1 MENTFHVQIKLKA
14 APESIFRALT
24 DSTALA
30 GWFAEF
36 AEVNLDEKCYDFWG
50 RFTPETPAQEAG
62 HHPIQEYESGK
73 HLKFQWHLVNTD
85 TIAQV
90 LLETRDQRTLVI
102 VKHDATLSNTDFSR
116 YSVEDFWLLSLEN
129 LRRHLDGKA
138 PVRCD
143 FSGPMKGDIRHT
155 VEIDGNA
162 QAVFDALVKPEQIQ
176 RWIASHA
183 TIEPIVGGRYE
194 IGWEHGGP
202 TKILELVPNQ
212 KLSILW
218 PGEGGNDTVLTWTLE
233 ESSGKTRLTIVHS
246 GFAPDQDTGGLQVG
260 WLNFTS
266 WVKSL
271 VEYGDDWQPA
281 VVQIPAG
288 FEWLYPASIRAAQN
302 EI

>member
-1 MENTFHVQIKLKA
+1 MENTFHIQIKLKA
-14 APESIFRALT
+14 MPEAIFHALT

-36 AEVNLDEKCYDFWG
+36 AAVSLNEKSYDFWG
-50 RFTPETPAQEAG
+50 RFTPETPTQDTG
-62 HHPIQEYESGK
+62 HHPILEFEPAK
-73 HLKFQWHLVNTD
+73 HLKFKWNLAKTD
-85 TIAQV
+85 TIAHMQI
-90 LLETRDQRTLVI
+90 EKRDQQTLVI
-102 VKHDATLSNTDFSR
+102 VKHDAELQNTDFSR
-116 YSVEDFWLLSLEN
+116 YSVEDFWFLSLEN

-155 VEIDGNA
+155 VEVDGSA
-162 QAVFDALVKPEQIQ
+162 QAVFDTLIKPEQLQ
-176 RWIASHA
+176 RWIASNA
-183 TIEPIVGGRYE
+183 SVEQVVGGRYE

-212 KLSILW
+212 KLSTLW
-218 PGEGGNDTVLTWTLE
+218 PGEQDTVVTWTLE
-233 ESSGKTRLTIVHS
+233 ESGGKTRLTIVHS

-271 VEYGDDWQPA
+271 VEYGEDWQPA
-281 VVQIPAG
+281 TVKIPEG
-288 FEWLYPASIRAAQN
+288 FKWLYPASIYAAQN